1 MSADPR
7 VEPFRPATSGLA
19 EALYFDS
26 GEQRLFGWLHGS
38 TETGANIGVV
48 ICKPFGYEAIC
59 SHRSVRALAEAVAAM
74 GIPALRFDYLGAGDS
89 ADIEPQADQLDVWT
103 RDVIAAV
110 GELRRRTGVEQVCL
124 LGIRFGALLAA
135 LASSQ
140 CKAVDALIL
149 IAPIVSGR
157 RYLRELRTTRM
168 AAMLGAHT
176 GEQIGSSTAGSIGG
190 RPNSMEVSGFSLS
203 SATLTTLAQLDMLN
217 LKAPPAPEILVI
229 DGISL
234 PTAGALAETLS
245 RLGAKTKYLTLPGL
259 IEMTMTAPQFATVPQ
274 TMIDAARE
282 WLYQF
287 LAHAPTPAESGGRR
301 CPGSTSSASTNIL
314 TLPGTIS
321 ASHGLVTERPVFF
334 ATETVLFGIVTEPG
348 QGETRRRA
356 VILLNAGA
364 DYHIGASR
372 MYVSLS
378 RRWARRGYVVLR
390 MDLAGIGDSS
400 KRPGNPDDDVFPT
413 EALDDIKAAIDFLR
427 SRYNIQEITLA
438 GLCSG
443 AYHALRAA
451 AAGLAISRILMI
463 NPQNYFWKK
472 GMTLNDLQLAEVVRN
487 PGVYRQQVVSAA
499 AWKRLLTGQVNVW
512 RIANIY
518 VQRFLLALESA
529 LRDVARRLRIR
540 LPHDLGWELE
550 AIGSRGVRMVFV
562 FARGEPG
569 IDLLKIE
576 GGSSVKRL
584 GERCRVHIVDSGDH
598 IFSHSNPRAVLE
610 NILSDE
616 LFARVDWGPSQQSA
630 SNRG

>member
-1 MSADPR
+1 
-7 VEPFRPATSGLA
+7 
-19 EALYFDS
+19 
-26 GEQRLFGWLHGS
+26 
-38 TETGANIGVV
+38 
-48 ICKPFGYEAIC
+48 
-59 SHRSVRALAEAVAAM
+59 
-74 GIPALRFDYLGAGDS
+74 
-89 ADIEPQADQLDVWT
+89 
-103 RDVIAAV
+103 
-110 GELRRRTGVEQVCL
+110 
-124 LGIRFGALLAA
+124 
-135 LASSQ
+135 
-140 CKAVDALIL
+140 
-149 IAPIVSGR
+149 
-157 RYLRELRTTRM
+157 
-168 AAMLGAHT
+168 
-176 GEQIGSSTAGSIGG
+176 
-190 RPNSMEVSGFSLS
+190 
-203 SATLTTLAQLDMLN
+203 
-217 LKAPPAPEILVI
+217 
-229 DGISL
+229 
-234 PTAGALAETLS
+234 
-245 RLGAKTKYLTLPGL
+245 
-259 IEMTMTAPQFATVPQ
+259 
-274 TMIDAARE
+274 
-282 WLYQF
+282 
-287 LAHAPTPAESGGRR
+287 
-301 CPGSTSSASTNIL
+301 
-314 TLPGTIS
+314 
-321 ASHGLVTERPVFF
+321 VTERPVFF
-334 ATETVLFGIVTEPG
+334 AAETVLFGIVTEPG
-348 QGETRRRA
+348 HGEPRRRA

-400 KRPGNPDDDVFPT
+400 KRPGNADDDVFPT

-451 AAGLAISRILMI
+451 AAGLAVSRILMI

-487 PGVYRQQVVSAA
+487 PGVYRHQVVSAA

-518 VQRFLLALESA
+518 VQRFFLALESA

-550 AIGSRGVRMVFV
+550 EIGSRGVRMVFV

-630 SNRG
+630 SNRN